1 MALVCICRFINYCC
15 FISKTVQCQCVSLLG
30 GLSGKTQIRQAS
42 RQLYHDSEEF
52 PLLEGTP
59 ALPENE
65 AVCDPNTGLGTR
77 LSGKEVCVEMRFPKE
92 VFLFTRGSRIEKI
105 PLLPCEAKTEHFQMS
120 SSFTFLDGL
129 SNSNILKIGTLF
141 WTFGF
146 LPEEQIFEA
155 NKEDGFRIGYS
166 VYQALKVLLK
176 TINLN

>member
-65 AVCDPNTGLGTR
+65 TVCDPNTGLGTR
-77 LSGKEVCVEMRFPKE
+77 LSGKEVCVEMRFPKKKCFYLLE
-92 VFLFTRGSRIEKI
+92 VRE
-105 PLLPCEAKTEHFQMS
+105 
-120 SSFTFLDGL
+120 
-129 SNSNILKIGTLF
+129 
-141 WTFGF
+141 
-146 LPEEQIFEA
+146 
-155 NKEDGFRIGYS
+155 
-166 VYQALKVLLK
+166 
-176 TINLN
+176 

>member
-52 PLLEGTP
+52 PLLERTP

-92 VFLFTRGSRIEKI
+92 VFLFTENRENSTASLRSQNWKFSNEFKLHILTRSVQFKYFENWNPILNLRI
-105 PLLPCEAKTEHFQMS
+105 
-120 SSFTFLDGL
+120 FTWGAY
-129 SNSNILKIGTLF
+129 F
-141 WTFGF
+141 WS
-146 LPEEQIFEA
+146 E
-155 NKEDGFRIGYS
+155 
-166 VYQALKVLLK
+166 
-176 TINLN
+176 

>member
-1 MALVCICRFINYCC
+1 MC
-15 FISKTVQCQCVSLLG
+15 SLLG

-105 PLLPCEAKTEHFQMS
+105 LLLPCEAKTEHFQMS

-141 WTFGF
+141 
-146 LPEEQIFEA
+146 
-155 NKEDGFRIGYS
+155 
-166 VYQALKVLLK
+166 
-176 TINLN
+176 

>member
-1 MALVCICRFINYCC
+1 MPMC
-15 FISKTVQCQCVSLLG
+15 SLLG

-120 SSFTFLDGL
+120 SSFTFLHGL

-141 WTFGF
+141 
-146 LPEEQIFEA
+146 
-155 NKEDGFRIGYS
+155 
-166 VYQALKVLLK
+166 
-176 TINLN
+176 

>member
-42 RQLYHDSEEF
+42 RQLCHDSKEF

-65 AVCDPNTGLGTR
+65 AVRDPNTGLGTR

-92 VFLFTRGSRIEKI
+92 VFLFWGSRMEKI

-120 SSFTFLDGL
+120 LSFTFSHGL

-146 LPEEQIFEA
+146 LPEKQIFEA
-155 NKEDGFRIGYS
+155 NKDSFRIGYS
-166 VYQALKVLLK
+166 VNQALKVLLK